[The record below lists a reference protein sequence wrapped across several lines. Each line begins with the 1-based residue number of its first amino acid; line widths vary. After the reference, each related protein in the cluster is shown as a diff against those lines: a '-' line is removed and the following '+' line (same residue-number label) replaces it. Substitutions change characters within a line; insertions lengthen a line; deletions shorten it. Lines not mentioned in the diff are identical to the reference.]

1 MTDMRNLPVG
11 QINDLANAFSL
22 ASSRGGR
29 STAVSRDGEASWFE
43 THGDNRALT
52 NEGQTLPANQIYSA
66 AICRG
71 AGSRIRMIRIPPPPT
86 EPAYICLSRSQ
97 LSSGVRSHGT
107 WTGSILSV
115 L

>member
-1 MTDMRNLPVG
+1 MAATWSVSGSSGKRACLRQVSTTGNFRMTDMRNLPVG

-71 AGSRIRMIRIPPPPT
+71 AGGGL
-86 EPAYICLSRSQ
+86 ARSAA
-97 LSSGVRSHGT
+97 S
-107 WTGSILSV
+107 WA
-115 L
+115 